1 MRGLLGVGE
10 ADGFSAS
17 RAIVL
22 NRAAPV
28 AIAVD
33 SVDGFVAIPTDGLE
47 TRPIELA
54 AETGEFL
61 KGAFQADSLVAKVL
75 DIKRLF
81 ETAFVRRERPHPQSQ
96 PRVASA
102 KGERVEPLDTEVLVT
117 FDVADQEYALGLD
130 AVREIVPAPD
140 NVTTV
145 PRAEAVVVGM
155 MPYRGQL
162 LPLLSLRGLLG
173 FANAAERT
181 GREKV
186 VVACVG
192 GTLVGLM
199 ADRARAIVSAERR
212 LIDPLPSASG
222 GSHRRRSED
231 QSRLSRRFRTKAH
244 FDPPA
249 RATVSGG
256 CHAST
261 CCDESVRDSP
271 DVKHR

>member
-1 MRGLLGVGE
+1 MTGASARRFLTFRVDQRLYALPAEEVSQVIRVPSVARVPRSPLALLGLANFRGSIIPIASLRGLLGVAE

-22 NRAAPV
+22 NRATPV

-54 AETGEFL
+54 AETGEIL
-61 KGAFQADSLVAKVL
+61 KGAFQAESLVAKVL

-102 KGERVEPLDTEVLVT
+102 KVDRVEALDMEVLVT

-145 PRAEAVVVGM
+145 ARAEAVVLGM

-181 GREKV
+181 GRE
-186 VVACVG
+186 
-192 GTLVGLM
+192 
-199 ADRARAIVSAERR
+199 
-212 LIDPLPSASG
+212 
-222 GSHRRRSED
+222 
-231 QSRLSRRFRTKAH
+231 
-244 FDPPA
+244 
-249 RATVSGG
+249 
-256 CHAST
+256 
-261 CCDESVRDSP
+261 
-271 DVKHR
+271 